1 MKALRRFTVRPQL
14 PPALAALGPLIRNL
28 RWSWHPPS
36 QDLFADIDRELWKR
50 FEGDPLRLL
59 GAVSVARLEELAAD
73 EPFLSRMHG
82 LAADLDHYLTDPR
95 WYQHRT
101 AAGAGYPSAIAYFSM
116 EFGVTEALPNYSGG
130 LGILAGDHLKS
141 ASDLGVPIIGVGLLY
156 RYGYFWQSLS
166 ADGWQQEHYPAHD
179 PQGLPIERVIG
190 PDGAQLAITVPMP
203 GDRLLTARIWVA
215 QVGRVPLLLLDADN
229 EDNDEN
235 LRATTD
241 RLYGGDQDHRIKQ
254 EMLLG
259 IGGVRAVN
267 AYAALTGHPLPE
279 VFHMNE
285 GHAGFLGLE
294 RIRSLIADHGLTFAE
309 ALSAVRAG
317 TVFTTHTPVPA
328 GIDRFPVDLVRHY
341 LGGTA
346 GDSSGLLPGV
356 GVDEVLALGAEDDPG
371 RFNMAHMG
379 LRLAQRANG
388 VARLHG
394 AVSRNMFAGLYPGF
408 EPDEVPI
415 GSVTNGVH
423 LPTWAA
429 REMYDVAG
437 DMADWHDLASAETWP
452 CADKVSRERLWQL
465 RNTLRRR
472 LVDLARA
479 TVRRSAL
486 QRGATVAELEWTE
499 SILDPDIL
507 TIGFARRVSTYKR
520 LTLMLRDPDR
530 LRSILLDPQRPVQIV
545 VAGKAHPADDGGKR
559 YMQEMVRFTDDRS
572 IRHRIV
578 FLPDY
583 DMGMA
588 AVLCAGADV
597 WLNNPIRPQEASG
610 TSGMKAALNGALNL
624 SISDGWWD
632 ELYDGHDGWT
642 IPTADGV
649 GDEQR
654 RDDLEAAALY
664 DLIEKRVAPLFYRRD
679 AAGLPEGWV
688 DTVRHTLAYLGPR
701 VQATRMV
708 RDYVTGYYAPAAAAS
723 RAVTGDLTV
732 AKSLA
737 AWTESV
743 RAAWPN
749 VRVLSVDTSGI
760 GTEPS
765 LGNVLTVR
773 AHCTLGGLAPDD
785 VTVQAVIGRVDAT
798 ERLHEIDV
806 VDMTLVDP
814 PDPSGATGTTGATGP
829 AWDGAEAAHRYE
841 VPVTLTR
848 SGPIGYTV
856 RILPRHDLLASPA
869 ELGLVTTA

>member
-14 PPALAALGPLIRNL
+14 PAPLQPLGALIRNL
-28 RWSWHPPS
+28 RWSWHPAS
-36 QDLFADIDRELWKR
+36 QDLFADIDRGLWER
-50 FEGDPLRLL
+50 FEGDPLKLL
-59 GAVSVARLEELAAD
+59 GAVPVSRLDELAQD
-73 EPFLSRMHG
+73 ETFLSRMHG
-82 LAADLDHYLTDPR
+82 LAADLDHYLQDPR
-95 WYQHRT
+95 WYQHRQVEN
-101 AAGAGYPSAIAYFSM
+101 PDVPLPQAIAYFSM
-116 EFGVTEALPNYSGG
+116 EFGVTEVLPNYSGG

-179 PQGLPIERVIG
+179 PQGLPIDRVLG
-190 PDGAQLAITVPMP
+190 ADGEQLAVAVPMP
-203 GDRLLTARIWVA
+203 GGHMLTARIWCA

-229 EDNDEN
+229 EANEDF
-235 LRATTD
+235 LRGTTD

-254 EMLLG
+254 EILLG
-259 IGGVRAVN
+259 IGGVRAVR
-267 AYAALTGHPLPE
+267 AYAESTGHPLPE

-294 RIRSLIADHGLTFAE
+294 RINSLILDHGLTCPE

-341 LGGTA
+341 LDPDADGM
-346 GDSSGLLPGV
+346 SRLLPGLV
-356 GVDEVLALGAEDDPG
+356 VDEVLALGSEDDPS

-388 VARLHG
+388 VAKLHG
-394 AVSRNMFAGLYPGF
+394 VVSRNMFAPLYPGF

-437 DMADWHDLASAETWP
+437 DMADWQDLASASEWP
-452 CADKVSRERLWQL
+452 AAERVSSERLWNL
-465 RNTLRRR
+465 RNTLRQR
-472 LVDLARA
+472 LVAMARA
-479 TVRRSAL
+479 TVRRSYL
-486 QRGATVAELEWTE
+486 QRGATVAELGWTE
-499 SILDPDIL
+499 TILDPDVL

-520 LTLMLRDPDR
+520 LTLMLRDPAR
-530 LRSILLDPQRPVQIV
+530 LRAILLDPERPVQIV
-545 VAGKAHPADDGGKR
+545 IAGKAHPADDGGKR
-559 YMQEMVRFTDDRS
+559 YMQEMVRFTDDPTL
-572 IRHRIV
+572 RHRIV

-610 TSGMKAALNGALNL
+610 TSGMKAALNGGLNL

-649 GDEQR
+649 GDDVR

-664 DLIEKRVAPLFYRRD
+664 DLVEKRVAPLFYRRGES
-679 AAGLPEGWV
+679 GLPDGWV

-708 RDYVTGYYAPAAAAS
+708 RDYVNGYYGPAVVSS
-723 RAVTGDLTV
+723 RAVVTDLAV
-732 AKSLA
+732 AQRLS
-737 AWTESV
+737 AWTEAVRTAWPSV
-743 RAAWPN
+743 RVIN
-749 VRVLSVDTSGI
+749 VDTSGI
-760 GTEPS
+760 DAEPS
-765 LGNVLTVR
+765 MGSQLTVR
-773 AHCTLGGLAPDD
+773 AHIDLAGLSPAD
-785 VTVQAVIGRVDAT
+785 VVVQSVDGRVDAN
-798 ERLHEIDV
+798 EQLHDIAIQDMDV
-806 VDMTLVDP
+806 VQSADD
-814 PDPSGATGTTGATGP
+814 D
-829 AWDGAEAAHRYE
+829 AAGGYRYE
-841 VPVTLTR
+841 TQLPLTR

-856 RILPRHDLLASPA
+856 RVLPRHELLASPA
-869 ELGLVTTA
+869 ELGLVTFA